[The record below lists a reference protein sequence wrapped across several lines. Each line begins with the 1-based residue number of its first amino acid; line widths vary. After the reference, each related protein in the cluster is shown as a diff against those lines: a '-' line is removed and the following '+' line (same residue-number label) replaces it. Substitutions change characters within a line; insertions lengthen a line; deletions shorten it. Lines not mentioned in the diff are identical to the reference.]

1 MSRREFILLL
11 GGVAASSLSAR
22 AQLRRIGVLIGY
34 AETDSEVQIHIAAF
48 LDEHSDYIRG
58 RTLLRVG
65 RNGVTLVCR
74 DDMGRYFTVDVA
86 SEASQPVIDVG
97 PYRLVR
103 HPSYAG
109 ILLALFGFALT
120 LGNWACSR
128 CWSSPRL
135 PSPIAQ
141 GRGGSAAVNSRRVLR
156 PLYAPHLATDPL
168 SDLTRDDRGRL
179 RAHRVRGSCHHDHD
193 GGVAE

>member
-1 MSRREFILLL
+1 MGLRRREFILLL

-22 AQLRRIGVLIGY
+22 AQLPHGVRRIGVLIGY

-48 LDEHSDYIRG
+48 LDERSDYIRG
-58 RTLLRVG
+58 RTLLCVG

-120 LGNWACSR
+120 LGNWAGLFAMLVLPAAAFAYR
-128 CWSSPRL
+128 IRVEEAARL
-135 PSPIAQ
+135 STL
-141 GRGGSAAVNSRRVLR
+141 GES
-156 PLYAPHLATDPL
+156 YARYMHRTW
-168 SDLTRDDRGRL
+168 RL
-179 RAHRVRGSCHHDHD
+179 IPYLI
-193 GGVAE
+193 

>member
-48 LDEHSDYIRG
+48 LDERSDYIRG

-74 DDMGRYFTVDVA
+74 DDIG
-86 SEASQPVIDVG
+86 
-97 PYRLVR
+97 
-103 HPSYAG
+103 
-109 ILLALFGFALT
+109 ALFH
-120 LGNWACSR
+120 CR
-128 CWSSPRL
+128 RR
-135 PSPIAQ
+135 Q
-141 GRGGSAAVNSRRVLR
+141 RGVTAG
-156 PLYAPHLATDPL
+156 D
-168 SDLTRDDRGRL
+168 
-179 RAHRVRGSCHHDHD
+179 
-193 GGVAE
+193 